1 MGLGNRVRVYDIM
14 KTNDLDQKII
24 IGIPNW
30 TLSDMFDNSDF
41 TTCPVWFTKLTFN
54 SYYSFAA
61 VYRVSIVRFCSIRV
75 SIVRFCSI
83 RVSIVRF
90 CSIRVSIV
98 RFGEYIVRFRSF
110 LLLYSKIVRF

>member
-1 MGLGNRVRVYDIM
+1 MGLGNRVRVCGKGMGLGNRVRVYDIM
-14 KTNDLDQKII
+14 KTNDLDQKTI

-75 SIVRFCSI
+75 SIVRF
-83 RVSIVRF
+83 
-90 CSIRVSIV
+90 
-98 RFGEYIVRFRSF
+98 GEYIVRFRSF